1 MTRVK
6 QHDSRGSKELDT
18 FNLGLLTKMATN
30 VKTKHA
36 MGKTSEKDYILRM
49 LSLPTRQMD
58 QRPHG
63 DGRALL
69 QVQMFSV
76 TRIFLIVG
84 DRTMIKPVKDEWIYK
99 GSNTKI
105 DHQLSILVVAEAKV
119 SLLIQAEENHWDEE
133 YIRQIITHEVACDI
147 LWVLLPIETC
157 SDTLV

>member
-63 DGRALL
+63 DGRASL
-69 QVQMFSV
+69 QVQMFLSDENFFDS
-76 TRIFLIVG
+76 R
-84 DRTMIKPVKDEWIYK
+84 RQNKD
-99 GSNTKI
+99 
-105 DHQLSILVVAEAKV
+105 Q
-119 SLLIQAEENHWDEE
+119 
-133 YIRQIITHEVACDI
+133 
-147 LWVLLPIETC
+147 TC
-157 SDTLV
+157 